1 MNRYIPEVVVQ
12 ITVCITEISQ
22 ACFTLVNVFFVRY
35 ATVLSRFLSV
45 GDREVSGRR

>member
-22 ACFTLVNVFFVRY
+22 ACFTLVNVFLLGMQLFY
-35 ATVLSRFLSV
+35 LASSV